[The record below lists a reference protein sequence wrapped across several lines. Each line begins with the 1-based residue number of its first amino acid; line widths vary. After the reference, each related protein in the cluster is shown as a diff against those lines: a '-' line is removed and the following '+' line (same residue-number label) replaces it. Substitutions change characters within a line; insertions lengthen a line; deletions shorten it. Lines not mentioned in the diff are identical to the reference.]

1 MFYSCYKKFWHYF
14 SITLKTIMLEL
25 VEDIEL
31 SHREF
36 LKVHKNY
43 EKAAE
48 FVNLTYV
55 KDTEPGITRLKKGKG
70 FAYFFEEKPLKY
82 KKEIERIKKLVIPPA
97 WTNVWICLYEN
108 GHLQATG
115 YDLKHRK
122 QYLYH
127 PLWQRLRNETKFHRL
142 YEFGKALPQLRLKL
156 EQDIAVKE
164 LTQQKVLATV
174 ISLMERTY
182 IRVGNADY
190 EKMYGSYGLTT
201 LKDKHV
207 NISGDKVIFS
217 FKGKKGIYHNITLH
231 NKKLAR
237 IVKECRDI
245 PGKELFQYYDTEGNK
260 RSIDSGMVNNYI
272 REATEMDFT
281 TKDLRTWAG
290 TIQAL
295 QAFWSLGEAITASE
309 CKKNIVAVLDIVS
322 RKLGNTRTVCKKYYV
337 HPVLLKL
344 YEEKKL
350 AKYVEELNKLEENDN
365 QTGLTQEE
373 QILMKILKN
382 VI

>member
-1 MFYSCYKKFWHYF
+1 MS
-14 SITLKTIMLEL
+14 LKTIMLEL
-25 VEDIEL
+25 IEDIQL

-36 LKVHKNY
+36 LKVDKNY

-48 FVNLTYV
+48 SVKLVYV
-55 KDTEPGITRLKKGKG
+55 KDTEPGILRLKKGKG
-70 FAYFFEEKPLKY
+70 FTYLFEDKPIRN
-82 KKEIERIKKLVIPPA
+82 KKDLVRIKKLVIPPA
-97 WTNVWICLYEN
+97 WTKVWICVFEN

-115 YDLKHRK
+115 YDLKQRK

-127 PLWQRLRNETKFHRL
+127 PLWQHLRNETKFHRL
-142 YEFGKALPQLRLKL
+142 FEFGKVLPQLRLKL
-156 EQDIAVKE
+156 EQDIATKE
-164 LTQQKVLATV
+164 LTQEKVLATV

-207 NISGDKVIFS
+207 NISGNKVIFS
-217 FKGKKGIYHNITLH
+217 FKGKKGIYHNITLQ

-237 IVKECRDI
+237 IIKECRDI
-245 PGKELFQYYDTEGNK
+245 PGKELFQYYDDEGNK
-260 RSIDSGMVNNYI
+260 KPIDSGMVNNYI
-272 REATEMDFT
+272 REATGMDFT

-295 QAFWSLGEAITASE
+295 QAFWSLGEAITESE
-309 CKKNIVAVLDIVS
+309 CKKNIVAALDIVS
-322 RKLGNTRTVCKKYYV
+322 QKLGNTRTVCKKYYV
-337 HPVLLKL
+337 HPALLKL

-350 AKYVEELNKLEENDN
+350 AKYLEELNKLEKPDN
-365 QTGLTQEE
+365 KTGLTCEE
-373 QILMKILKN
+373 EMLMKILKN
-382 VI
+382 GI

>member
-1 MFYSCYKKFWHYF
+1 
-14 SITLKTIMLEL
+14 MLEL
-25 VEDIEL
+25 AEDIEL

-36 LKVHKNY
+36 LSADKNY
-43 EKAAE
+43 ARAAE
-48 FVNLTYV
+48 FVNLVYV
-55 KDTEPGITRLKKGKG
+55 RDTDPGITRLKKGKG
-70 FAYFFEEKPLKY
+70 FAYFLEEKSLKN
-82 KKEIERIKKLVIPPA
+82 KKDIERIKKLVIPPA
-97 WTNVWICLYEN
+97 WTNVWICVFEN

-115 YDLKHRK
+115 YDVKQRK

-127 PLWQRLRNETKFHRL
+127 PLWQHLRNETKFHRL

-156 EQDIAVKE
+156 EQDIAIKE
-164 LTQQKVLATV
+164 FAQQKILATV

-182 IRVGNADY
+182 IRVGSADY

-201 LKDKHV
+201 LKDRHV
-207 NISGDKVIFS
+207 NISGDKITFS

-245 PGKELFQYYDTEGNK
+245 PGKELFQYYDAEGNK
-260 RSIDSGMVNNYI
+260 KSIDSGMVNNYI
-272 REATEMDFT
+272 REATGMDFT

-295 QAFWSLGEAITASE
+295 QAFWSLGEAITESE
-309 CKKNIVAVLDIVS
+309 CKKNIVATLDIVS
-322 RKLGNTRTVCKKYYV
+322 RKLSNTRTNCKKYYV
-337 HPVLLKL
+337 HPVLLRL

-350 AKYVEELNKLEENDN
+350 AKYLEELNKLELADN
-365 QTGLTQEE
+365 KTGLTCEE

-382 VI
+382 GI